1 MLLRLALAAALG
13 AITYASLAAQTQP
26 TRPHRMGVPPAPSRQ
41 QTAPSAYR
49 NQPGTSP
56 VAPAPAPAMSA
67 QDRQAYENCPDP
79 RRFGPKTRTKKMVR
93 IW

>member
-1 MLLRLALAAALG
+1 MLLRLALASALG
-13 AITYASLAAQTQP
+13 ALTYAPLAAQTLP
-26 TRPHRMGVPPAPSRQ
+26 TRPHRMGVPTAPSRQ
-41 QTAPSAYR
+41 PAAPSVYR
-49 NQPGTSP
+49 NQPAGAP
-56 VAPAPAPAMSA
+56 VAPAPRLAMSA